1 LVRNKTEGVA
11 SLPSRT
17 DVVRLEEKAPTV

>member
-1 LVRNKTEGVA
+1 LVRTKIEGAA

>member
-1 LVRNKTEGVA
+1 LVRNKIEGAA